1 MPFAYIINILLA
13 LCCHYLYIT
22 IVFGMHTRF
31 STFSRSLLALQ
42 SKCFC
47 HIRFIGM
54 AYDFGS
60 KLATVA

>member
-22 IVFGMHTRF
+22 IVFGMHIRF
-31 STFSRSLLALQ
+31 SMFSSSLVVLQ
-42 SKCFC
+42 NKSFC
-47 HIRFIGM
+47 RIRFIG
-54 AYDFGS
+54 